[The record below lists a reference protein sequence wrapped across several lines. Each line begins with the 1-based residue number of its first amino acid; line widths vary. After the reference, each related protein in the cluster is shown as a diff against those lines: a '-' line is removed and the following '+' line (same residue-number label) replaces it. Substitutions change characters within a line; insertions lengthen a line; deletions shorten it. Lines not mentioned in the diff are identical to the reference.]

1 MSKPQMKVLIAGA
14 GGQLGWELQRCL
26 PEGWEVFAADADDL
40 DITNEE
46 LVQQVVEREKPD
58 CIINAAAYTAVDK
71 AESEV
76 EAARLVNAVGAG
88 NLAKAAKLAGAHM
101 VQISTDFVFDGT
113 QSTPYKADDAV
124 APIGAYGLTKLE
136 GEQAV
141 SEVLGDEALII
152 RTAWVYSA
160 HGNNFVKTMLR
171 LMSERDTLGVVAD
184 QVGTPTWAAELAKV
198 IYLAAE
204 KKLSGTYGWTDAGV
218 TSWYDFAHSINELG
232 VELGFLEKPLETLN
246 PIPASAYP
254 TPAARPSFSVLDK
267 DPLREA
273 IGYTGMHWRDAL
285 KLMLKELKNG

>member
-1 MSKPQMKVLIAGA
+1 MKVLIAGS

-26 PEGWEVFAADADDL
+26 PEGWDVFAADADVL
-40 DITNEE
+40 DITSEDIVRE
-46 LVQQVVEREKPD
+46 IVEREKPD
-58 CIINAAAYTAVDK
+58 WIINAAAYTAVDK
-71 AESEV
+71 AESEI
-76 EAARLVNAVGAG
+76 ELARQVNAVGAA
-88 NLAKAAKLAGAHM
+88 NLAKAAKLLGAGL

-113 QSTPYKADDAV
+113 QSTPYKADDVV

-141 SEVLGDEALII
+141 QEVLGEQALII
-152 RTAWVYSA
+152 RTAWVYSS

-171 LMSERDTLGVVAD
+171 LMAERDTLGVVAD

-198 IYLAAE
+198 IYLSIE
-204 KKLSGTYGWTDAGV
+204 KNLSGVYGWTDAGV
-218 TSWYDFAHSINELG
+218 TSWYDFAHAINELG
-232 VELGFLEKPLETLN
+232 VEQGFLEKPLETLN